1 MSAFNNLIEQVALK
15 EKLVKVQL
23 KTDPAFSNLGV
34 ISKFQG
40 YIGYILRENSTLSKV
55 YLEQIGTVVIVP
67 NGMIEP
73 VQNKLSKVDLF
84 KLAALRY
91 LKEKRDIKQ
100 TDILTKLII
109 NCNSIEYVESF
120 CLDNGCTQDDI
131 INIYKL
137 AFTSTIN
144 EAVAPIDSTNIQNT
158 GLNILETLER
168 LFNNNGVAASETF
181 INAATKLPAIKSA
194 INYQLQ
200 RLVDLNNN
208 AANYINGN
216 VSKLNPP
223 PVPVIVTS
231 ITILGADTLDEL
243 KVAFEGNPSAT
254 PPAEG
259 LLKFFE
265 TTLSE
270 IESVTDTGKDTKKGS
285 MLGRFAKGAGRFAK
299 GAVKLAF
306 GRAPNEP
313 LIQGKNASS
322 WENLKQPLRNVG
334 FLSAG
339 PMQSPSAIPTTPAAG
354 LSQNIRI
361 LRDKIRRDP
370 AKGNMPATTK
380 TINMVSDEI
389 VNLNDRSTSQEY
401 RNLFQAAQTAASNKI
416 TNSQLLACYF
426 NAVS

>member
-120 CLDNGCTQDDI
+120 CLDNGCSQDDI

-144 EAVAPIDSTNIQNT
+144 EAVAPIDSTNIENT

-168 LFNNNGVAASETF
+168 LFTNNNIAGSETF
-181 INAATKLPAIKSA
+181 INAATRIPAIKSA
-194 INYQLQ
+194 IDYQIQ

-208 AANYINGN
+208 AANYINTN
-216 VSKLNPP
+216 ASKLTPRP
-223 PVPVIVTS
+223 AQVIVTS
-231 ITILGADTLDEL
+231 ITIFQANTLDQL
-243 KVAFEGNPSAT
+243 KVAFEGDPNAT
-254 PPAEG
+254 PPSAG

-270 IESVTDTGKDTKKGS
+270 IESATGKDTDKDTKKRS
-285 MLGRFAKGAGRFAK
+285 MLGRFAK

-322 WENLKQPLRNVG
+322 WENLKQPLRDVG
-334 FLSAG
+334 FLPAR
-339 PMQSPSAIPTTPAAG
+339 PMQSPSDIPTTPAAG

-361 LRDKIRRDP
+361 LRDEIRRNP
-370 AKGNMPATTK
+370 ANGNMPATTK

-401 RNLFQAAQTAASNKI
+401 RNLFQDAQTAASNKI